1 MHACRAALIY
11 AGAEKTI
18 REGAMIECREHPRIP
33 VDLQVFFSTAGQPDI
48 REGTMFDVSAG
59 GCAVTSTA
67 PIIPGTGVR
76 LLIRAIDLGSPITVH
91 AAAVRWARHG
101 EFGVEFLNLT
111 DLDRS
116 RLTRLLHIATPRSP
130 RC

>member
-1 MHACRAALIY
+1 
-11 AGAEKTI
+11 
-18 REGAMIECREHPRIP
+18 
-33 VDLQVFFSTAGQPDI
+33 
-48 REGTMFDVSAG
+48 
-59 GCAVTSTA
+59 
-67 PIIPGTGVR
+67 VR